1 MNAFGYVAGAA
12 LTAVSWT
19 AAAQVRPDLSG
30 TWVLDREKTAALA
43 GSQSGVPAGGAVTG
57 GGRVGTGGASGGGA
71 MMSAGTLP
79 EWTMV
84 VSTATVTAERP
95 AAMGGQKYVYKLDG
109 SESTNVNVRTTLT
122 TKTRWDA
129 GRLVTEGTQSTK
141 TDQGDVVVKFREVRW
156 LDREGAMLI
165 QTTRQMEPNPPTTVT
180 QVYVKK
186 KS

>member
-19 AAAQVRPDLSG
+19 VGAQAKPDLSG
-30 TWVLDREKTAALA
+30 TWVLDRDKTAALVGSRAGAPPGGAMA
-43 GSQSGVPAGGAVTG
+43 GSA
-57 GGRVGTGGASGGGA
+57 RVGTASPGGGA
-71 MMSAGTLP
+71 MMPAGTLP

-156 LDREGAMLI
+156 LDRDGAMLI
-165 QTTRQMEPNPPTTVT
+165 ETTRQMEPNPPTTVT